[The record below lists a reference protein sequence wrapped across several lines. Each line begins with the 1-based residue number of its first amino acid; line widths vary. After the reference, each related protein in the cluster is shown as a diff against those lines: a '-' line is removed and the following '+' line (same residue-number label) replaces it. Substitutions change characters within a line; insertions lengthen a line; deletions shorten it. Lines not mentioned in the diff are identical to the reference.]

1 MRIDLDRNVCQGH
14 GLCQMNAPHLFT
26 LSEEDGLAIQ
36 PSNPIPQ
43 EYEEEG
49 RLAVA
54 SCPEFALSIVEE
66 N

>member
-66 N
+66 D

>member
-1 MRIDLDRNVCQGH
+1 MRINLDRNVCQGH

-66 N
+66 D

>member
-1 MRIDLDRNVCQGH
+1 MRINLDRNVCQGH
-14 GLCQMNAPHLFT
+14 GVCQMSAPNLFT

-43 EYEEEG
+43 EFEDEG

-54 SCPEFALSIVEE
+54 SCPEFALTLVEE
-66 N
+66 D

>member
-1 MRIDLDRNVCQGH
+1 MRINLDRNVCQGH

-54 SCPEFALSIVEE
+54 SCPEFALSLIEE
-66 N
+66 D